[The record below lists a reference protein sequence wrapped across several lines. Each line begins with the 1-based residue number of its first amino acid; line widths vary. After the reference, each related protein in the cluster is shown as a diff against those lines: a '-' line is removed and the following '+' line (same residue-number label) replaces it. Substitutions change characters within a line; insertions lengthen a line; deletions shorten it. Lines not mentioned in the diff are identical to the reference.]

1 MILVFNMQ
9 VGVFICTA
17 FMCFLFSHRPRI
29 RGSLCAPCSPLH
41 NLLFVAE
48 PILTRGS
55 TDCVMWE
62 DKWTTVTADGGVC
75 AQFKHTVLI
84 TRSGAETLTKC

>member
-1 MILVFNMQ
+1 MYCLLCVFYFPTDPAYALV
-9 VGVFICTA
+9 
-17 FMCFLFSHRPRI
+17 H
-29 RGSLCAPCSPLH
+29 LCGPLL
-41 NLLFVAE
+41 NLLFFSE